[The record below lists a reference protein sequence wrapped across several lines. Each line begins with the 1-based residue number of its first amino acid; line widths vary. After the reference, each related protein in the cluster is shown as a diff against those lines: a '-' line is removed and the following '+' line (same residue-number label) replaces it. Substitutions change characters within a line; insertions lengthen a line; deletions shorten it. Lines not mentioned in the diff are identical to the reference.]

1 MILRL
6 IFAIELVIMDL
17 EFENGLR
24 EFNSS
29 SAVLTERIGNY
40 ILDSGG
46 KRLRPRLVLMIAD
59 KIGLERDVALPL
71 AYSVELMHTASLL
84 HDDVVDGTKMRRSRP
99 TANQVFGDKPAL
111 LTGDFISASA
121 MELILGLKDIRIA
134 VEMVR
139 TIKKM
144 AEGELN
150 ELEYAKKFHRSK
162 DIYFDIIYKKT
173 AVLFEFC
180 TMAPGMLAGL
190 GDKDMDILSTYGR
203 NIGMAFQIVD
213 DIINLAPKNKDTKDA
228 YNDITEGKSTLPL
241 IYLFNKMPDIMEALN
256 ANTNPEDRKAN
267 LIPLIDHDVLHKSTI
282 TARSFSDKAVS
293 VIYNT
298 SLDTEEAR
306 QIPEIIMS
314 QVDGRF

>member
-1 MILRL
+1 
-6 IFAIELVIMDL
+6 
-17 EFENGLR
+17 
-24 EFNSS
+24 
-29 SAVLTERIGNY
+29 
-40 ILDSGG
+40 
-46 KRLRPRLVLMIAD
+46 
-59 KIGLERDVALPL
+59 
-71 AYSVELMHTASLL
+71 
-84 HDDVVDGTKMRRSRP
+84 
-99 TANQVFGDKPAL
+99 
-111 LTGDFISASA
+111 
-121 MELILGLKDIRIA
+121 
-134 VEMVR
+134 
-139 TIKKM
+139 
-144 AEGELN
+144 
-150 ELEYAKKFHRSK
+150 
-162 DIYFDIIYKKT
+162 
-173 AVLFEFC
+173 
-180 TMAPGMLAGL
+180 
-190 GDKDMDILSTYGR
+190 
-203 NIGMAFQIVD
+203 MAFQIVD